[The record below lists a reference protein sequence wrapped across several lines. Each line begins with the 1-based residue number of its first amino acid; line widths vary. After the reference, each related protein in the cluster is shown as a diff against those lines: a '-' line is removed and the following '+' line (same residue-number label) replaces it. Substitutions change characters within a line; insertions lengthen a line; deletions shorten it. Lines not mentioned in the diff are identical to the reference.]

1 MNEEKN
7 PGIPAIPEEDLPD
20 SIHIRDF
27 PAELATAGIEP
38 EEEPEILARRDLNQV
53 IHSMLTVGLV
63 TTTVV
68 LLLGFALSIIYRQPL
83 AEKASGFSEIL
94 PGLRRG
100 DPESFLDLGLL
111 LLIATPILSN
121 CSLIEFISKRNWR
134 YTYITSLVLLVLALS
149 MMLERDDRGIRWS
162 ITEILGDSLRSSTR
176 SSVQSTPV

>member
-20 SIHIRDF
+20 SIHIRAF

-111 LLIATPILSN
+111 LLIATPILRVIG
-121 CSLIEFISKRNWR
+121 SLIEFISKRNWR

-149 MMLERDDRGIRWS
+149 MMLGK
-162 ITEILGDSLRSSTR
+162 G
-176 SSVQSTPV
+176 